1 MGSGRLTN
9 GTRPR
14 LDRRRAGRHLRSMS
28 LFAEGAVAMALVL
41 GREDAVAWAGAVAAV
56 VRSAA
61 ELVEGPSGR

>member
-1 MGSGRLTN
+1 MGSGRLT
-9 GTRPR
+9 GGARPR
-14 LDRRRAGRHLRSMS
+14 PDRRRVGRILRSMS

-56 VRSAA
+56 VRTAA